1 MVISRNNVGL
11 IKDSLCRPSL
21 DVLTLLTLLLSDYT
35 VTHMNPTL
43 ILNLPP
49 KFMSLLQ
56 EAVAYRISSMQHL
69 LDNPSIL
76 DEELAEIDYGN
87 DQMILKIID
96 IYLRNTNNQIEA
108 DFYQLSQNESLNQT
122 TLKLFGEP
130 VEDEEEIVFV
140 FSAKSYD
147 DAMTIRNRFLGFPLY
162 KPMSDN

>member
-1 MVISRNNVGL
+1 
-11 IKDSLCRPSL
+11 
-21 DVLTLLTLLLSDYT
+21 
-35 VTHMNPTL
+35 
-43 ILNLPP
+43 
-49 KFMSLLQ
+49 MSLLQ

-69 LDNPSIL
+69 LDNPSIS

-140 FSAKSYD
+140 FSAKAND

-162 KPMSDN
+162 NPMSDN